1 MLSLIILIFV
11 IKINNKMNWILNQL
25 EDEKRGLTTLLFL
38 FILCYLSIVLRKDM
52 DKNIHNALNL
62 STHIKS

>member
-25 EDEKRGLTTLLFL
+25 EDEKREQ
-38 FILCYLSIVLRKDM
+38 D
-52 DKNIHNALNL
+52 
-62 STHIKS
+62 